1 VQKFNYSAYFR
12 RVQDMKKIQ
21 LDASAVSWIERYET
35 PTDSH
40 ELVLMLG
47 CNILRTPHIARQ
59 VVRVFEH
66 LKLDFVAV
74 AGTQY
79 CCGIVWDTAK
89 DIQKGQGVAQRTI
102 TRLESHRPRKVVMWC
117 PSCNV
122 HFADAVL
129 GRDKKTPNFEITD
142 AVQFLASRAREG
154 DGLPWVKSVNKK
166 VVIHA
171 HAGLDGH
178 PEGQR
183 RARQDREAV
192 LDLLSHVPGLDILD
206 VIISAP
212 EMDYDCGPSVMT
224 LDQDVFQ
231 SHQRATIGKALDL
244 GAEQIVTIS
253 HACQREWCGENTG
266 QLGFRNY
273 ISIIGEAL
281 GLPVDADLL
290 TQYKA
295 ASSVEEIVQTSRPI
309 WASYGMTENEAKE
322 LVDRY
327 RAEGGLRGYTGT
339 KGA

>member
-1 VQKFNYSAYFR
+1 MANFDYSGYFR
-12 RVQDMKKIQ
+12 RVQDMKSIQ
-21 LDASAVSWIERYET
+21 VDPSDVSWVERYEA
-35 PTDSH
+35 PTEGH

-89 DIQKGQGVAQRTI
+89 DIKKGQGVAQRTI
-102 TRLESHRPRKVVMWC
+102 KRLESHQPKTVVMWC

-122 HFADAVL
+122 HFADVVT
-129 GRDKKTPNFEITD
+129 GRDKVTPNFEITH
-142 AVQFLASRAREG
+142 AARFLSDMAAAKG
-154 DGLPWVKSVNKK
+154 GLPWVQGVKQK

-178 PEGQR
+178 AEGQS
-183 RARQDREAV
+183 RARQDRESV
-192 LDLLSHVPGLDILD
+192 LSLLRQVPELEILD
-206 VIISAP
+206 VIISDP
-212 EMDYDCGPSVMT
+212 EMGYDCGPTVMS
-224 LDQDVFQ
+224 LDKEVFRR
-231 SHQRATIGKALDL
+231 HQRETIGRALEL

-273 ISIIGEAL
+273 ISVVGEAL
-281 GLPVDADLL
+281 GLPVDLDLL
-290 TQYKA
+290 TRYRGA
-295 ASSVEEIVQTSRPI
+295 GSVDEILAMSRLI
-309 WASYGMTENEAKE
+309 WASYGMTESQA
-322 LVDRY
+322 
-327 RAEGGLRGYTGT
+327 RALIEHHYATGELRGYPGQL
-339 KGA
+339 A